1 MDDKQRELR
10 EVATLA
16 QSTGWEYVKKF
27 IEKRIG
33 VIETDLLEME
43 ELELVE
49 RIALQK
55 ERKALKSVLQYVEK
69 RFNKALET

>member
-1 MDDKQRELR
+1 MEDKQRELR

-16 QSTGWEYVKKF
+16 QSPGWEYVKKF
-27 IEKRIG
+27 IEQQIS

-55 ERKALKSVLQYVEK
+55 KRKSLKAVLQYVDK
-69 RFNKALET
+69 RFKKALEN

>member
-1 MDDKQRELR
+1 MEDKKRELQ

-16 QSTGWEYVKKF
+16 QSVGWEYVKKF

-55 ERKALKSVLQYVEK
+55 ERKALKSVLNYVEK
-69 RFNKALET
+69 RFNKALEN